1 MLREQIVGILN
12 RFGRSWELLGQRNPF
27 GAILTGSDGSIP
39 EWNLAEFLA
48 TGQADA
54 RRFMDDVQRIAP
66 GVSRKRA
73 LDFGCGVGRVTRALA
88 EYFDHVV
95 GVDVAPSMISEA
107 RRINANAPTL
117 SFVVNRASHLR
128 QFQSGTFDVIYCRLV
143 LQHMRP
149 RFVRRYIPE
158 LIRLLAPGG
167 LLMFQLPGGTQVMDS
182 EEAFCSAPVTGS
194 RLKAYAPTS
203 LVRAYRRLKFRM
215 IVDYGLLETADPRMH
230 VFAMS
235 PEEVTQLVR
244 SAGAKVLAI
253 PPDQSHGTLGQGF
266 EYWVSTA

>member
-1 MLREQIVGILN
+1 MLN
-12 RFGRSWELLGQRNPF
+12 RFGRSWDLLGRRNPF

-54 RRFMDDVQRIAP
+54 RRFMNDVERLAP
-66 GVSRKRA
+66 AVSRGRA

-88 EYFDHVV
+88 AYFDHVV
-95 GVDVAPSMISEA
+95 GVDVAPSMIAKA
-107 RRINANAPTL
+107 RHLSANAPKL
-117 SFVVNRASHLR
+117 SFVVNRAPHLR
-128 QFQSGTFDVIYCRLV
+128 QFRSGTFDVIYCRLV

-158 LIRLLAPGG
+158 FIRLVAPGG
-167 LLMFQLPGGTQVMDS
+167 VVMFQLPGGTQVMDS
-182 EEAFCSAPVTGS
+182 EEAFCNAPVAGS

-203 LVRAYRRLKFRM
+203 LVRAYRRLKFRL
-215 IVDYGLLETADPRMH
+215 IVDYGMLETADPRMH

-235 PEEVTQLVR
+235 REEVTQLIR
-244 SAGAKVLAI
+244 EAGGEVLALE
-253 PPDQSHGTLGQGF
+253 PDQSHGTIGQGF
-266 EYWVSTA
+266 EYWVTRAKD